1 MVHSPRSE
9 VPLRLLKFL
18 AYAFL
23 FGAGLAAGLA
33 LLLRLSLL
41 RSGTVT
47 PAVKGLTSEQ
57 AAWEAQRAGLSFLVK
72 DERYDGRMEK
82 GRVVDQSPPPG
93 TSVRK
98 GMTLSVV
105 VSRGVDLV
113 EAPSLVGLRLE
124 TAQLKAQQAGLR
136 TGFVSYLPGAEAPS
150 TVLAQYPPPGARVPR
165 DSPSDLLVCLGGE
178 APLFVAPDLNGLTP
192 GQAATL
198 LNEYGILASVGTAS
212 ARGGISEGRV
222 VSQEPKPGYPL
233 SRRDTVQLVVE
244 RP

>member
-9 VPLRLLKFL
+9 VLLRILRFFL
-18 AYAFL
+18 YAAL
-23 FGAGLAAGLA
+23 FGAGVAGGLM
-33 LLLRLSLL
+33 LLLRFSLL
-41 RSGTVT
+41 RPGTLV
-47 PAVKGLTSEQ
+47 PSVRGLTADQ

-72 DERYDGRMEK
+72 DERYDARLEK

-113 EAPSLVGLRLE
+113 EAPTLVGLRLE
-124 TAQLKAQQAGLR
+124 TAQLQAQQAGLR
-136 TGFVSYLPGAEAPS
+136 TGSVSYLPEAAAPS
-150 TVLAQYPPPGARVPR
+150 TVLAQFPPPGARVPR
-165 DSPSDLLVCLGGE
+165 DSGADLLVSLGGE
-178 APLFVAPDLNGLTP
+178 SPLFIAPDLRGLAP

-198 LNEYGILASVGTAS
+198 LNEYGILASVGTTPGQGS
-212 ARGGISEGRV
+212 SEGRV
-222 VSQEPKPGYPL
+222 VGQEPRPGYPL